1 MITGDAFIALTA
13 DENIKRRSLLEA
25 VHTGVDEVNKCRIA
39 LLDCKEQARWFNE
52 RIRYCKKHL
61 SSVDKAIFDLMRK
74 ELWEFPNLLDP
85 VKDFSLGAKCYA
97 YLLYYRQQM
106 NNLQKIIKKLKAE
119 FLHQNKTLSKKQN
132 ELNEYD
138 DMLNTKY
145 SKINDAKSS

>member
-61 SSVDKAIFDLMRK
+61 SSVDKTIFDLMRK

-106 NNLQKIIKKLKAE
+106 NKLQKIIKKLKAE

>member
-1 MITGDAFIALTA
+1 MITGGTFFALTA
-13 DENIKRRSLLEA
+13 DEKIKRRSLLET
-25 VHTGVDEVNKCRIA
+25 VYTGVDEVNKCRIA
-39 LLDCKEQARWFNE
+39 LLDCKEQARWLNE
-52 RIRYCKKHL
+52 RIRYCKKYL
-61 SSVDKAIFDLMRK
+61 SSIDKVVFDLMRK
-74 ELWEFPNLLDP
+74 ELWEFPNPLDP